1 MAGKQYHRRRAAAR
15 RARNLQGSHL
25 ANKYA
30 AMNAQAVTSSY
41 GHTYYKAP
49 RVRGLGWWLWG
60 SDPEPVAAP
69 TDADLFQAKAAQLR
83 RKYAWGGPA
92 WSKGGAFTS
101 MLYNAQM
108 SYDEGQSA
116 EARRHFNNSLAILQE
131 QGDQAIFE
139 HGRELM
145 KVFIDHTGII
155 DDLPISPAEKAAEK
169 FAAIARTLEIE
180 EAAEYAQKEEAIQSE
195 LDWSLEDEAQDQ
207 RLQEAMTD
215 GSFGG
220 TLAYAVGGDVGE
232 GIDKTG
238 KGIEKGLDPAEWLQI
253 PAFRNLALAG
263 ALGLGAYLWSKR

>member
-15 RARNLQGSHL
+15 RKRNLQGSHL

-30 AMNAQAVTSSY
+30 AMNALAVTSAH

-49 RVRGLGWWLWG
+49 RVRGLGWSLWG

-69 TDADLFQAKAAQLR
+69 TKAELFQDKVAYLR
-83 RKYAWGGPA
+83 RKYAWSGPA
-92 WSKGGAFTS
+92 WSKGGSFTS

-108 SYDEGQSA
+108 AYDQGQGA

-145 KVFIDHTGII
+145 KVFVDHTGII
-155 DDLPISPAEKAAEK
+155 DDLPISPAEKEAERA
-169 FAAIARTLEIE
+169 AAIARTLEIE

-220 TLAYAVGGDVGE
+220 TLAYAVGGDTGE
-232 GIDKTG
+232 GIKKFG
-238 KGIEKGLDPAEWLQI
+238 EGIEKGLDPAEWLKI
-253 PAFRNLALAG
+253 PAFRNLAILG
-263 ALGLGAYLWSKR
+263 GLGLAAYLWSKR